1 MRFPCSLF
9 GALALGALALGA
21 FTAGPGVG
29 TGRRRVA
36 RVDMGIQDSGPQ
48 QVTWDGRDERGQV
61 LAPGLY
67 LLSVAL
73 DTESTQSP
81 QLRPLGIAY

>member
-1 MRFPCSLF
+1 MRIVYSLF
-9 GALALGALALGA
+9 RLPEQVPVALEVYALDG
-21 FTAGPGVG
+21 
-29 TGRRRVA
+29 RRVA

-48 QVTWDGRDERGQV
+48 QVTWDGRDERGRV

-81 QLRPLGIAY
+81 QLRPLGIAF